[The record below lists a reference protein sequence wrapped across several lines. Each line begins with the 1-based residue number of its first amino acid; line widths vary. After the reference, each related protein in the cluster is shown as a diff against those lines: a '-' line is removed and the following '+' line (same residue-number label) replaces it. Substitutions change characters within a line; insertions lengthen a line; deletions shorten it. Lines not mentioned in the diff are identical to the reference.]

1 MHENTIHRQISLLTE
16 HLLVLEKQISSSWSD
31 SEASLFYLPLVVF
44 SQQVEDLGG
53 HLVLSKLVRILLDKM
68 VKNFNER

>member
-1 MHENTIHRQISLLTE
+1 MHKNTIHRQISLLTE